1 MTLFINIKNKLKKY
15 FILRDEKDAVWS
27 NYLKSEMKYVNG
39 EIHFHHTASIYHSQQ
54 TPKTV
59 AYTLG
64 GTNETFCELRVKNDS
79 FHEDQINQATAHLD
93 NELISIHNKSVDNG
107 IAVGFDNTYEGLLK
121 IKVPPVNVGNDIYT
135 GLEYQ
140 QEIRGQG
147 LSLTSYNHSN
157 NMVSVVVETQNAFVN
172 QQVRCATLYRNGKI
186 DNSKTVTLQNNQ
198 SAVSIDDVP
207 VGSTDKGFMVEL
219 LPFKKNNIVYTGKK
233 ITQNW

>member
-1 MTLFINIKNKLKKY
+1 MTLFINVKNKLKKY
-15 FILRDEKDAVWS
+15 FTLRDEKDAVWF
-27 NYLKSEMKYVNG
+27 NYLKSEVDYVNG
-39 EIHFHHTASIYHSQQ
+39 EVHIHHTASVYHPQQ

-59 AYTLG
+59 SYSLG
-64 GTNETFCELRVKNDS
+64 GTNETFCELRVANDS
-79 FHEDQINQATAHLD
+79 FHEDQITQATAYLG
-93 NELISIHNKSVDNG
+93 NSLISVHNKSVDNG

-140 QEIRGQG
+140 EQIRSQG
-147 LSLTSYNHSN
+147 LTLTNYNVSN
-157 NMVSVVVETQNAFVN
+157 DKVSVTVETQGSFAN

-198 SAVSIDDVP
+198 STVSINDVP
-207 VGSTDKGFMVEL
+207 IGSTDKGFMVEL
-219 LPFKKNNIVYTGKK
+219 LPFKKNNIIYTGKK